1 MKSSEWPFSRFLVYD
16 SCATPAPAPISKVM
30 ILQDPRGLP
39 ARAGSAT
46 CGPRHASAG
55 CGVEF
60 LLTQLARLLPWLVA
74 FGVEQA
80 APKHL
85 RWPSVEDR
93 VGAVRQ
99 LGRKLVFS
107 ADRMRCAP
115 FYILPHEG
123 VLRVEMFQTHPLARA
138 PFFEDSLCNLEPVCS
153 RRSSAV
159 WAPFNVAL
167 HGLQSRLARVFPL
180 RTLQHPP
187 SVGV

>member
-1 MKSSEWPFSRFLVYD
+1 MYD
-16 SCATPAPAPISKVM
+16 SGATPAPAPISKVM
-30 ILQDPRGLP
+30 ILQDSRGLP

-60 LLTQLARLLPWLVA
+60 LLMQLAPLLPWLVA

-115 FYILPHEG
+115 FCILPHQG
-123 VLRVEMFQTHPLARA
+123 VLCVEMFQTHPPARA
-138 PFFEDSLCNLEPVCS
+138 PFFEDRLCNLEPVCS
-153 RRSSAV
+153 RRASAG
-159 WAPFNVAL
+159 WAHFDVAL
-167 HGLQSRLARVFPL
+167 HCSESTLARVLPFC
-180 RTLQHPP
+180 TLQHPP